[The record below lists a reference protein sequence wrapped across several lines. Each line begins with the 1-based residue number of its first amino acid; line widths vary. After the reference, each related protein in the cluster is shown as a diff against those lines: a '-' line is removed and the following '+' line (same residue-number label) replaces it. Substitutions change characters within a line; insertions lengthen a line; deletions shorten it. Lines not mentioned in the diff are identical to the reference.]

1 MPPIKRGYLVYG
13 ILWMDDTHELPCH
26 SWNLIGP
33 LVVSALKLGIVCP
46 RRILNLFFLLFFL
59 LCFSLGNSRVE
70 AQLLTECL
78 SQAEAAFIRS
88 ARPARRVSDREG
100 AILCCA
106 LILAL
111 SIQCE
116 LISQTRFEER
126 ILHSELYTYILYIQL
141 FVGFNCCWVY
151 GILCTI

>member
-1 MPPIKRGYLVYG
+1 
-13 ILWMDDTHELPCH
+13 MDDTHELPCH

-46 RRILNLFFLLFFL
+46 RRILNIFFL

-70 AQLLTECL
+70 AQLLTESL

-100 AILCCA
+100 AILCSDTC
-106 LILAL
+106 LIYPMRTYLTNKVRRAYTTL
-111 SIQCE
+111 
-116 LISQTRFEER
+116 R
-126 ILHSELYTYILYIQL
+126 IIYIYYIVYKVVCCFQL
-141 FVGFNCCWVY
+141 LLGIWNHMVY
-151 GILCTI
+151 YVPYRTGIWNLD